1 MTTLCPECGQPCS
14 EYKMCEDCGIF
25 HDEPEFIVTDL
36 YNYIARPKRSYHRL
50 DHFKEVL
57 GQFQGREGKHIP
69 PEILHQIKYELSV
82 FNEVTAIDVKKAI
95 RKLKLTRYMENFY
108 YILFPVT
115 GKQPPYIKREVE
127 DKIVRMFKM
136 IDRVWSTI
144 ERDRRRSFMNYYYI
158 LFKLL
163 ELMDQSELLPQV
175 PLLRTRLRLR
185 QHDFLWKKVCDELG
199 WKWTQTVFTLGVA
212 DQRDIAYTDRT
223 TKPSKRKQ
231 ETKIET

>member
-1 MTTLCPECGQPCS
+1 MTTLCPECGQPFS

-25 HDEPEFIVTDL
+25 YDEPEFIVTDL

-95 RKLKLTRYMENFY
+95 RKLKLTKYMENFY
-108 YILFPVT
+108 YILFAVT
-115 GKQPPYIKREVE
+115 GKQPPYIKREIE

-136 IDRVWSTI
+136 IDRVWCTV
-144 ERDRRRSFMNYYYI
+144 ERDRRRSFLNYYYI

-185 QHDFLWKKVCDELG
+185 QHDFIWKKVCDELG
-199 WKWTQTVFTLGVA
+199 WTWKQTE
-212 DQRDIAYTDRT
+212 IAYTNQSV
-223 TKPSKRKQ
+223 KPRQGAYKRKPKP
-231 ETKIET
+231 EIEI